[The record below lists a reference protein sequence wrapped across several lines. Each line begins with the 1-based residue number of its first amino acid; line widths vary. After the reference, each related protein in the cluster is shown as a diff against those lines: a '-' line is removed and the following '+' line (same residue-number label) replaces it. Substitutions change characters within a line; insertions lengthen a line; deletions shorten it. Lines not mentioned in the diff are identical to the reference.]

1 MLSPKILYVEDD
13 DDIRSVVTQAL
24 VGEGFEVNAVSSA
37 EDALRDLTAHTFDV
51 MLTDYRLPREN
62 AAWLL
67 REGKAR
73 GVLGR
78 MPVIV
83 LSAEVSPEGIEGYT
97 FLRKPIDLDVLS
109 AAIASALSTTMPP
122 ADSPSEAPIDAPRLS
137 LTLYVTTSSHVS
149 QKAIRN
155 LHRILSTFDESR
167 VRLKI
172 SDVANPSRD
181 SLPGQSMD
189 EDRIVVTPTLVV
201 RVPGP
206 KVWIA
211 GDLSDAQLVEDVIK
225 RGLAAIALDSA

>member
-24 VGEGFEVNAVSSA
+24 SGEGFDVNAVSSA
-37 EDALRDLTAHTFDV
+37 EDALRDLESSSFDV

-73 GVLGR
+73 GCLGN

-83 LSAEVSPEGIEGYT
+83 FSAEQSPEGIEGYT

-109 AAIASALSTTMPP
+109 AAIAKALSTTMPP
-122 ADSPSEAPIDAPRLS
+122 DARTSDTPAHAPKLS

-155 LHRILSTFDESR
+155 LHRIISKFDESR
-167 VRLKI
+167 IRLKI
-172 SDVANPSRD
+172 SDVLHPSRD
-181 SLPGQSMD
+181 SLPGQSID

-211 GDLSDAQLVEDVIK
+211 GDLSDSSMVEGVINH
-225 RGLAAIALDSA
+225 GLKTLALDSA